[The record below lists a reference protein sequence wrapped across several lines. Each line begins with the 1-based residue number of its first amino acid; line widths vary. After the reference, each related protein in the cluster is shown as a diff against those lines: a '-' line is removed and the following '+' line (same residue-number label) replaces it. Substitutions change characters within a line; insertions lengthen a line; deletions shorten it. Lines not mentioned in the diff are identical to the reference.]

1 MDMERG
7 SYKEPWWIVSEVVV
21 WGGTQEQ
28 FCWRHRCRRNKV
40 GFGSCFLR
48 TSKCGSKSSKGR
60 LSKTVGSPGFSFAH
74 GGGSTRIVLES
85 GVSLDWLKDKRVL
98 HGHIVD
104 LGLRNLL
111 TFRRLRGACR
121 E

>member
-28 FCWRHRCRRNKV
+28 FGWRHRCRGNKV

-48 TSKCGSKSSKGR
+48 TSKCGSKSLKGR
-60 LSKTVGSPGFSFAH
+60 LSKQSDHQSSALLTVGGRRGLCSKAGF
-74 GGGSTRIVLES
+74 LEI
-85 GVSLDWLKDKRVL
+85 G
-98 HGHIVD
+98 
-104 LGLRNLL
+104 
-111 TFRRLRGACR
+111 
-121 E
+121 